1 MGVGVLA
8 ILGNDLKGEF
18 LHEKRA
24 ATRYN
29 VLGAATIEFD
39 GGEINCVVR
48 DMSISGAALEVSN
61 PLSVPDRFTLAFR
74 ADGLRRMP
82 CHVVWLKQ
90 RRMGAAFD

>member
-1 MGVGVLA
+1 M
-8 ILGNDLKGEF
+8 K
-18 LHEKRA
+18 KRA

-61 PLSVPDRFTLAFR
+61 PPSVPERFTLAFR
-74 ADGLRRMP
+74 ADGLRMP
-82 CHVVWLKQ
+82 CHVVWRKKG
-90 RRMGAAFD
+90 RIGVEFE